1 MNSFD
6 NNLRRLR
13 NRKNLKQE
21 ELAERMHVSRQTISG
36 WETGRRQPDL
46 DTLKKLADALDADIH
61 ELIYGSKP
69 EEYPKF
75 QRKYVLRT
83 AVSGV
88 LAAVPALLWMLLG
101 PYFKVI
107 FATFHWGLGLT
118 VFYCLIPQVGA
129 FAFGSLFPSMIQ
141 LFLPVSMKKHTA
153 MWCLKIGL
161 TAILPVALF
170 WLSVPPCSRWILYPL
185 GKACLTILL
194 PAISG
199 VLITLAIT
207 YKPADNCLN
216 C

>member
-88 LAAVPALLWMLLG
+88 LAAVPAL
-101 PYFKVI
+101 
-107 FATFHWGLGLT
+107 
-118 VFYCLIPQVGA
+118 
-129 FAFGSLFPSMIQ
+129 
-141 LFLPVSMKKHTA
+141 
-153 MWCLKIGL
+153 
-161 TAILPVALF
+161 
-170 WLSVPPCSRWILYPL
+170 
-185 GKACLTILL
+185 
-194 PAISG
+194 
-199 VLITLAIT
+199 
-207 YKPADNCLN
+207 
-216 C
+216 